1 MDFFPQ
7 KIQNKLTSNLKN
19 VMKTAE
25 NISRELNHET
35 IGIEHIIFGI
45 ISQRGSVGS
54 NVLSSEKVDLK
65 NLRQLIEN
73 IPKAKIWKS
82 KLSEGAKNALK
93 KSVLVAT
100 RYKHTYIG
108 TEHLLYAILSGE
120 DKKVLEIFSLLGLQ
134 ADKLKEQLKVF
145 MESRSRFSDIA
156 EFFSESLGVQKI
168 NHIGFPGPG
177 MGGGFIMEMP
187 SVNPALASK
196 QSALE
201 YFCVEL
207 VGELEKGKTD
217 PVIGR
222 DEEINKV
229 INVLMRKT
237 KNNPVLVGEPG
248 VGKTAVV
255 QGLAQKIFRGDV
267 PAAIV
272 NKKIYSLDMGLLVA
286 GTVFRGEFEA
296 RLKDVIGEV
305 RENPNA
311 VLFVDEI
318 HTVIGAGNA
327 GGSGSLDAANIL
339 KPSLSRGDISCI
351 GATTLDEY
359 KKHFKKDAALERR
372 FQMILIEEPSA
383 GDTKKMLKGL
393 KGLYEKHHNLAISEE
408 AIEAAV
414 DLSVRFINNRYLPDK
429 ALDVL
434 DEAASLVRSR
444 FSGKN
449 YFKEIK
455 ILEEQRRSLQI
466 EKEKAVETEKYDQ
479 ALTIKEKEERVE
491 KSIKELYKIQ
501 EKENK
506 TKIEAPVTIE
516 DVAEIITQMTGV
528 PVKKVVSNERKHL
541 KNLEKELS
549 KYIIGQKEAIETVS
563 KSVRRSRSGVA
574 RSDRPIGIFLF
585 LGPTG
590 VGKTELAKVM
600 ARVIYKNPKAL
611 IKIDM
616 SEFMEKHNVSR
627 LVGAPAGYV
636 GYEEGGKLTE
646 QVKIYPYS
654 IILFDEV
661 EKAHPD
667 VFNLMLQIF
676 EDGQLTDAAGRKVDF
691 RNTVI
696 IMTSNIGTDELTDE
710 AKWGFS
716 DNGNKKMDENAIK
729 NKIRKKYIETKDTIL
744 KELKNELRPEFLNRI
759 DKIIVFNPLSFSDI
773 KSIVKIQI
781 DDLERRLAENNN
793 IKIIADKKV
802 LNFITQKSFNPSEGA
817 RLVRRNLQG
826 MIEDLISEKII
837 EGEIEEGDSAKLEM
851 EEDKVVVKK

>member
-45 ISQRGSVGS
+45 ISQRGSAGS
-54 NVLSSEKVDLK
+54 NMLTFEKVDLK

-73 IPKAKIWKS
+73 IPKTKEWKP
-82 KLSEGAKNALK
+82 KLSEEAKNALK

-100 RYKHTYIG
+100 RYRHTYIG
-108 TEHLLYAILSGE
+108 TEHLLYAILAGE
-120 DKKVLEIFSLLGLQ
+120 DKKIPEIFSLLGLQ

-156 EFFSESLGVQKI
+156 EFFSESLGAQKI
-168 NHIGFPGPG
+168 NPIGLPGPG
-177 MGGGFIMEMP
+177 IAGGFIMEMP
-187 SVNPALASK
+187 SMNSAIASK

-207 VGELEKGKTD
+207 AGEFEKGKID

-229 INVLMRKT
+229 INILMRKT

-248 VGKTAVV
+248 VGKTAIV
-255 QGLAQKIFRGDV
+255 QGLAQRIFRGDV
-267 PAAIV
+267 PSAIV
-272 NKKIYSLDMGLLVA
+272 NKKVYSLDMGLLIA

-296 RLKDVIGEV
+296 RLKDVIGEAQ
-305 RENPNA
+305 EDPNA
-311 VLFVDEI
+311 ILFIDEI
-318 HTVIGAGNA
+318 HTVVGAGST

-372 FQMILIEEPSA
+372 FQMVLIEEPSA
-383 GDTKKMLKGL
+383 SDTKKMLKGL
-393 KGLYEKHHNLAISEE
+393 KNLYERHHNLAISEE

-414 DLSVRFINNRYLPDK
+414 DLSARFINDRYLPDK
-429 ALDVL
+429 AFDIL

-455 ILEEQRRSLQI
+455 ILEEQKRNLQL
-466 EKEKAVETEKYDQ
+466 EKEKAVESEKYDQ
-479 ALTIKEKEERVE
+479 ALIIKEKEEEVE
-491 KSIKELYKIQ
+491 KSVKELYKIQ

-506 TKIEAPVTIE
+506 TRIEVPVTVK
-516 DVAEIITQMTGV
+516 DVAEIITQTTGV
-528 PVKKVVSNERKHL
+528 PVKKVVSDERRHL
-541 KNLEKELS
+541 KSLEKELG
-549 KYIIGQKEAIETVS
+549 KYIVGQKEAIETIS

-574 RSDRPIGIFLF
+574 RSDRPIGIFMF

-600 ARVIYKNPKAL
+600 AKVMYKNPKAL

-616 SEFMEKHNVSR
+616 SEFMEKHNISR
-627 LVGAPAGYV
+627 LVGAPAGYI

-654 IILFDEV
+654 IILFDEI

-696 IMTSNIGTDELTDE
+696 IMTSNIGTNELTDE

-716 DNGNKKMDENAIK
+716 DSGNKKVDENAIK

-744 KELKNELRPEFLNRI
+744 KELKNELRPEFMNRI
-759 DKIIVFNPLSFSDI
+759 DKIVVFNPLSSSDI
-773 KSIVKIQI
+773 RSIVKIQVG
-781 DDLERRLAENNN
+781 DLEKRLAENNN
-793 IKIIADKKV
+793 IKITADKKV
-802 LNFITQKSFNPSEGA
+802 LDFISKKSFNPNEGA

-837 EGEIEEGDSAKLEM
+837 DGEIKEGDSAELEM
-851 EEDKVVVKK
+851 EGDKIVVKK